1 MITRL
6 SRLVI
11 AAQLI
16 ALLLTGFARA
26 DEVRKSVVKIF
37 STKSP
42 PNMFRPWEITPP
54 SEATGSGVII
64 EGGRILTNAHVVSW
78 AQQIYVQPNESSE
91 KLDATVEHIA
101 EDCDLAILTVDDKE
115 AIKDLKPVPLAE
127 KLPPLK
133 TKINVLGFPVGG
145 DTLSV
150 TEGVVSRIEWAPY
163 NYGTMAIRI
172 QVDAAINPGNSGGP
186 GIVDDAVAGI
196 VFSRLREGD
205 NIGYLIPAEVIRHF
219 LDDFKADGK
228 YDGFPRLRMGGA
240 TLENPSLRDYL
251 KLQRE
256 QTGLVIHRVD
266 RPDLKDEVKPW
277 DVVSACDGI
286 EIDNLGMVPIAE
298 GIRVGW
304 GYLVSRKSPGS
315 TVKLKL
321 IRDAKAVDIEVATV
335 TKDDALIQRMTG
347 KKPTYFIYGGLVFTP
362 VTSEIISVIPSQVF
376 ALLGSRGSLLVK
388 KIDEDRQ
395 DAGDEIV
402 VLCCPILPHKITK
415 GYGVSPL
422 SVVTHMNDQPV
433 RSLRHL
439 ITMVKENKE
448 PFIIFRFE
456 EDNEEKIVLEPKLVE
471 KFGAEILRNN
481 NIPSDRSEDLKDV
494 WP

>member
-1 MITRL
+1 MRIRL
-6 SRLVI
+6 FRLMVAVQAVVFLSPG
-11 AAQLI
+11 AA
-16 ALLLTGFARA
+16 RS

-64 EGGRILTNAHVVSW
+64 EGRRILTSAHVVSW

-91 KLDATVEHIA
+91 KLDATVEYIA
-101 EDCDLAILTVDDKE
+101 EDCDLAVLTVDDEE

-186 GIVDDAVAGI
+186 GLVDNAVTGI
-196 VFSRLREGD
+196 VFSRLREGE

-228 YDGFPRLRMGGA
+228 YDGFPRLGIGGA

-256 QTGLVIHRVD
+256 QTGLVVHRVE
-266 RPDLKDEVKPW
+266 RPDLGDRIKPW
-277 DVVSACDGI
+277 DVVCACDGVD
-286 EIDNLGMVPIAE
+286 IDNLGMVPI
-298 GIRVGW
+298 GDGLRVGW
-304 GYLVSRKSPGS
+304 GYLVSRKPPGS
-315 TVKLKL
+315 TVKLRL
-321 IRDAKAVDIEVATV
+321 IREAKPVDIEVATV
-335 TKDDALIQRMTG
+335 TGDNDLVQRMTG

-362 VTSEIISVIPSQVF
+362 VTAEMVSVIPSQAF
-376 ALLGSRGSLLVK
+376 AVLGSRGSLLTK
-388 KIDEDRQ
+388 RIDDKRQ
-395 DAGDEIV
+395 DPGDEIV

-422 SVVTHMNDQPV
+422 SVVTHVNDKPV

-439 ITMVKENKE
+439 IGLIKENKE
-448 PFIIFRFE
+448 PFIVFRFE

>member
-1 MITRL
+1 MTKRL
-6 SRLVI
+6 SGV
-11 AAQLI
+11 LI
-16 ALLLTGFARA
+16 VSQAVLLLLAGVAGA
-26 DEVRKSVVKIF
+26 AEVRKSVVKIF

-101 EDCDLAILTVDDKE
+101 EDCDLAILSVYDKD

-186 GIVDDAVAGI
+186 GIVDDTVAGI

-205 NIGYLIPAEVIRHF
+205 NIGYLIPAEVIQHF

-228 YDGFPRLRMGGA
+228 YDGFPRLRISGA

-251 KLQRE
+251 KLERE
-256 QTGLVIHRVD
+256 QTGLVIHRID
-266 RPDLKDEVKPW
+266 RPDLEDKIKVW
-277 DVVSACDGI
+277 DVVSACEGLNV
-286 EIDNLGMVPIAE
+286 DNLGMIPIGE
-298 GIRVGW
+298 GLRVGW
-304 GYLVSRKSPGS
+304 GYLVSRKAPGS

-321 IRDAKAVDIEVATV
+321 IRDAKLVDIEVATV
-335 TKDDALIQRMTG
+335 TKDNGLVQRMTG

-362 VTSEIISVIPSQVF
+362 VTSEMIMTIPTQAF
-376 ALLGSRGSLLVK
+376 AYLGARGALLTKR
-388 KIDEDRQ
+388 IDDDRK
-395 DAGDEIV
+395 DPGDEIV

-422 SVVTHMNDQPV
+422 SVITHVNDKPV
-433 RSLRHL
+433 KSLRHL
-439 ITMVKENKE
+439 IGLIKENKE

-456 EDNEEKIVLEPKLVE
+456 EDNEEKIVLEPKLVD
-471 KFGAEILRNN
+471 KFGDEILRNN